1 MKSINKFYPQLL
13 AILGFIVVALIYFYP
28 VLQPN
33 KAFYQS
39 DIAQYTGMAK
49 EQNDFRK
56 ANDGEE
62 PYWTNGAFGGMPTYQ
77 LGANYPYNI
86 VKKIDGVIRFLPR
99 PADYL
104 FLYFIGFFILLR
116 VLKVDT
122 LKAFFGALAFG
133 FSTYLIVIL
142 GAGHNAKAHTI
153 AYMPVIIAGII
164 LVFRKRYVVGGL
176 LTLIAT
182 ALEINANHFQ
192 MTYYLL
198 FLLLCIGIYY
208 IIEIVKQKDYRHL
221 GISIG
226 VFAVAGIVGLGLN
239 ATSLMAT
246 AEYTNYSIRGK
257 SELTFKPDGKAVTSE
272 ASMDYS
278 YITEYSYGKG
288 ESFNLI
294 VPGLYGGG
302 TMEKA
307 PAGSKIYDFFLG
319 LGVPPAEA
327 AQYSEK
333 VPSYW
338 GDQPIVEAPA
348 YIGAVVFFLAVFAL
362 FADNRK
368 LKYAFLAGAILSLL
382 LSWGK
387 NLPGLTGFFIDYV
400 PLYDKFRAV
409 SSIQVILELCIPVLA
424 FMGLQAFF
432 KLDKKKQ
439 FTYLWQS
446 AAVVAV
452 IFIGL
457 LAVKGSFS
465 FDGQRDE
472 SFAKQIFGEDGFKQV
487 GPGYLAAL
495 KEQRMD
501 LYTSDIWR
509 SALFVLGAALVLF
522 LVTKDKLKETLA
534 VVIVGILVVAD
545 LYIIDRKYVNAEDF
559 VSAREMEQPFELT
572 AADAEI
578 QKDPGHFRVYEP
590 FARLQGRTSYYH
602 QSVGGYSAVRP
613 RRMDELFT
621 YTFEKGSNGD
631 FAQLFK
637 NLNEQTMTLNAPM
650 PVLDLLNV
658 KYLLVQGNDGG
669 YVPITNPYAAG
680 PAWFVSKIQ
689 PVATADDEMRSVLKL
704 DVKNVAVV
712 NKEKFP
718 EAIAKTSFAADST
731 ATIKLDSYEPNHL
744 VYSSSNKNDGFAVFS
759 EMYYGN
765 GWNATIDGK
774 AVPHYQADY
783 ALRALN
789 VPAGQHKIEFKFEP
803 QVVKTGSTIALI
815 SFIIF
820 LGLLGAGIWY
830 ERRPLAPKGGVANAD
845 LKK

>member
-1 MKSINKFYPQLL
+1 MKNISKYYPQLL
-13 AILGFIVVALIYFYP
+13 AVLGFIIVSLIYFYP

-56 ANDGEE
+56 ANHGEE

-77 LGANYPYNI
+77 LGAKYPYNF
-86 VKKIDGVIRFLPR
+86 VKAIDGAIRFLPR

-104 FLYFIGFFILLR
+104 FIYFLGFFILLR
-116 VLKVDT
+116 VLKIDT

-164 LVFRKRYVVGGL
+164 LVFRKRYITGGL
-176 LTLIAT
+176 LTLFAV

-208 IIEIVKQKDYRHL
+208 VIDIIKQKDYKHL
-221 GISIG
+221 GTSIG
-226 VFAVAGIVGLGLN
+226 VFAVAAMVGLGLN

-257 SELTFKPDGKAVTSE
+257 SEISFKPNGETVTSN
-272 ASMDYS
+272 AAMDHS
-278 YITEYSYGKG
+278 YITEYSYGQA

-294 VPGLYGGG
+294 VPGLFGGG
-302 TMEKA
+302 TVEKSKE
-307 PAGSKIYDFFLG
+307 GSKVYDFFLS
-319 LGVPPAEA
+319 LGVPPNEA
-327 AQYSEK
+327 LQYVEK
-333 VPSYW
+333 TPSYW

-368 LKYAFLAGAILSLL
+368 LKYAFLAGGIISLL

-387 NLPGLTGFFIDYV
+387 NFPGLTNFFIENV

-409 SSIQVILELCIPVLA
+409 SSIQVVLELCLPVLA
-424 FMGLQAFF
+424 FMGLQTFF
-432 KLDKKKQ
+432 KLDKKEQ
-439 FTYLWQS
+439 FKYLWQS
-446 AAVVAV
+446 VAVVGV
-452 IFIGL
+452 LLVGL
-457 LAVKGSFS
+457 LFAKGSFS
-465 FDGQRDE
+465 FEGSRDAY
-472 SFAKQIFGEDGFKQV
+472 FAEQIFGMDGAKQV

-501 LYTSDIWR
+501 LYTGDIFR
-509 SALFVLGAALVLF
+509 SLLFILGAAVALW
-522 LVTKDKLKETLA
+522 LVTKEKLKETTA
-534 VVIVGILVVAD
+534 VIVVGLLVVLD
-545 LYIIDRKYVNAEDF
+545 LFTIDRKYVNAEDF
-559 VSAREMEQPFELT
+559 VPARQMEQPFEMT
-572 AADAEI
+572 AADTEI
-578 QKDPGHFRVYEP
+578 KKDEGHYRVYEP

-621 YTFEKGSNGD
+621 YSFEKGPNIDIS
-631 FAQLFK
+631 QIIK
-637 NLNEQTMTLNAPM
+637 NLDQQSFAMSGAVPQ
-650 PVLDLLNV
+650 LDLLNV
-658 KYLLVQGNDGG
+658 KYILLPGQEGDIV
-669 YVPITNPYAAG
+669 VTNPYASG
-680 PAWFVSKIQ
+680 PAWFVDKVQ
-689 PVATADDEMRSVLKL
+689 PVTTADEELKSALKL
-704 DVKNVAVV
+704 DVKHVAVV

-718 EAIAKTSFAADST
+718 EAVAKTSFVVDST
-731 ATIKLDSYEPNHL
+731 ATIKLDTYEPNHL
-744 VYSSSNKNDGFAVFS
+744 VYSSTNKNEGFALFS
-759 EMYYGN
+759 EMYYGK
-765 GWNATIDGK
+765 GWNAYIDGK

-783 ALRALN
+783 AIRALN

-803 QVVKTGSTIALI
+803 QVIKTGGIISLI

-830 ERRPLAPKGGVANAD
+830 ERRSLTSKVGIANST
-845 LKK
+845 LNK